1 MRSRVTIAGHPVHPM
16 LIPFPLALWATS
28 FAVDVL
34 FYFVRHPTLRVIA
47 KFTTSSSLC
56 DLSLSAH
63 AQPRTPKPRSQTQ
76 SPKSSNQSRVI
87 SRSSRRGRLC
97 TSRYSV
103 ALEVSPGHTGIL
115 AQDEAK

>member
-34 FYFVRHPTLRVIA
+34 FYFVRHPTLLVIA

-76 SPKSSNQSRVI
+76 SPKSSKPKSRDLAQQPTWSVY
-87 SRSSRRGRLC
+87 

-103 ALEVSPGHTGIL
+103 ALGVSPGHTGIL